1 MAIDLT
7 LKSVQLT
14 NRDAVPRTKNNP
26 GLGSGSREKVAIG
39 HIASVTAAL
48 SITSVIRLVQVP
60 SNCIVVNILFQSA
73 AQGAGAFSLGVY
85 RTPADGGL
93 VAFTSSDQFFATA
106 ISAASAVVLADVVNE
121 STTYTIAKQSQPLW
135 QAIGMAADPMCALD
149 ICAVVTTTDVTTG
162 TGALG
167 IKVKYVD

>member
-1 MAIDLT
+1 MAIDIT
-7 LKSVQLT
+7 LKGTAIT
-14 NRDAVPRTKNNP
+14 NRDATPRVLNNP
-26 GLGSGSREKVAIG
+26 GQGSGARLKTAIG

-48 SITSVIRLVQVP
+48 SITSIIRLVEIP
-60 SNCIVVNILFQSA
+60 SNAIVTQILFQSA

-85 RTPADGGL
+85 RTTADGGA

-106 ISAASAVVLADVVNE
+106 ISAAAAVVLADVVNE
-121 STTYTIAKQSQPLW
+121 STTYTIAKQSQPIW
-135 QAIGMAADPMCALD
+135 QAIGMAADPHCMFD